1 MPAKKPAAKRVAAES
16 KPSKKTAMPAIAK
29 RSPSRRPAAPA
40 VFSMPVDSGIKR
52 KPVQISLFNHK
63 GGVSKTTT
71 AFNLGWML
79 ANKGKKVL
87 LVDCDPQCNLTGMV
101 MGFKG
106 TDDFDAIYKAGGVR
120 NIRDGLAPAF
130 ESRPSLVQP
139 VQCEQING
147 QPNMYLIPGHIGLA
161 EYEVTLGI
169 AQELSGSLVTLQN
182 LPGSIRYLLDQT
194 ANSLDIDY
202 VLVDMSPSLGAINQ
216 NLLMTSD
223 YFLVPMAPDYFSV
236 MATDS
241 LANVLPKWRN
251 WANSAQSMQVL
262 KSATYPFPEVKTKFL
277 GTVIQKYR
285 LREGNSASS
294 AFQTWIEEIKQ
305 GVRKRLIPALKD
317 ANMLLPES
325 IYKEFDVDDGKPI
338 LQMSEFN
345 GLIALSQKYKVP
357 VFALNDDQL
366 EQRGIVAER
375 TKKSMQRFHQLFSDG
390 ADKIINLVTAAN
402 AAGT

>member
-1 MPAKKPAAKRVAAES
+1 MSVKKPATKRVTTES
-16 KPSKKTAMPAIAK
+16 KPSKKAAKPAAAK
-29 RSPSRRPAAPA
+29 RPRSKTPAAP
-40 VFSMPVDSGIKR
+40 VVLSMPEDSVVAK

-79 ANKGKKVL
+79 ANKGKRVL

-130 ESRPSLVQP
+130 ESRPALVQP
-139 VQCEQING
+139 VQCEQIKG
-147 QPNMYLIPGHIGLA
+147 QPNMFLIPGHIGLA

-182 LPGSIRYLLDQT
+182 LPGSIRYLIDKT
-194 ANSLDIDY
+194 ANSLNIDY
-202 VLVDMSPSLGAINQ
+202 ILVDMSPSLGAINQ

-241 LANVLPKWRN
+241 LANVLPKWRS
-251 WANSAQSMQVL
+251 WANSAQSMHVL

-294 AFQTWIEEIKQ
+294 AFQTWIDEIEQ
-305 GVRKRLIPALKD
+305 GVRTRLIPALKD
-317 ANMLLPES
+317 ADMLLPKK
-325 IYKEFDVDDGKPI
+325 IYEEFEIDNGKPI

-375 TKKSMQRFHQLFSDG
+375 TKKSMQRFHQLFSDS
-390 ADKIINLVTAAN
+390 AEKIIKLITAAN
-402 AAGT
+402 AAGA